1 VLNSSGLYTVR
12 SYKQTLL
19 IFLSALLGSVF
30 GIMGALAGIL
40 RITEKTFLKTKF
52 YVKGKTQLE
61 KIKIDRGRL
70 KTIMSVE
77 EDGELQSVKTLD

>member
-1 VLNSSGLYTVR
+1 MLNSSGLYTVR